1 MEQETILI
9 VDDEFINRS
18 LLTTTLEQAG
28 YIPVAVE
35 NGLQALT
42 FLDAQIPDLILL
54 DLVMPEMDG
63 FEVLKHIKSDKT
75 RMQIP
80 VIVVSA
86 ADDIH
91 NVVTCIEMGA
101 EDHISKPFEPVLLHA
116 RVKAC
121 LNKNRLIKKEKE
133 LTKIRINRA
142 VESGRAQQSAMILHN
157 IGNAVTPT
165 VARVKTIENL
175 SLNQINSLLIKCYEE
190 IQANRKST
198 QWLTE
203 DGGRADK
210 IFAYL
215 GDLISAAEQNREQV
229 REQCMKID
237 NTLDYISSI
246 LTLQQNYSSG
256 SKGKKEKLNLNRVI
270 EDAIQM
276 QASLFQK
283 HDVVVKKELH
293 KNIPGI
299 VMEKNR
305 LMQMLV
311 NLIKNGCESMD
322 GRSSANTDNMLE
334 FKTCLKNQDILLT
347 ITDNGQGI
355 EPENQLRVFDFGYST
370 KGASGFGLYYCAE
383 FLESCNASIKLRNQE
398 KLSGAFAQIRLPCQT
413 Q

>member
-101 EDHISKPFEPVLLHA
+101 EDHISKPFEPVLLNA

-334 FKTCLKNQDILLT
+334 FKTCLTNQDILLT
-347 ITDNGQGI
+347 ITDNRTRKPTAGI
-355 EPENQLRVFDFGYST
+355 
-370 KGASGFGLYYCAE
+370 
-383 FLESCNASIKLRNQE
+383 
-398 KLSGAFAQIRLPCQT
+398 
-413 Q
+413 